1 MQYKYNTLKGG
12 EMNMNVN
19 LNSFLAN
26 MPQNALLTNK
36 LSGKDKGAFMN
47 MLNMMI
53 GGKSEVQ
60 DPLGNSGM
68 NLNFLELFTG
78 IDNMNVS
85 SLSDENAANI
95 DVFNKIISDKQE
107 KQEDNNSNLL
117 VEMQNYLNIVASSII
132 KTEPQLQ
139 TENLSEIVNAGYVQ
153 ASKPILI
160 NFNSKQLLKTE
171 DNGNMRNVISDEL
184 ILKASITETEVGK
197 ILPLETSEKLAAE
210 IQDQLDGQK
219 NRANLQAEIL
229 TADNTL
235 VKEQNTIIE
244 ISDES
249 SQLKPQVLS
258 QIKDKIV
265 FMTEEGPE
273 PGSVAKHVTMELHPV
288 SLGKVDIKMTFENN
302 KITVEIKA
310 MNEETQKLISSNAND
325 LVKALGKA
333 SESVNIIVKSADSH
347 IEHQLLKYS
356 HSEQKNEQG
365 FNQDEQNYE
374 QGRQKNNH
382 NQYYHE
388 DNNDNEDDGIFSQL
402 INLRNIKLSV

>member
-1 MQYKYNTLKGG
+1 
-12 EMNMNVN
+12 MNVN
-19 LNSFLAN
+19 LNSFLAK

-36 LSGKDKGAFMN
+36 FSGKDKGAFMN

-78 IDNMNVS
+78 IGNMNVS

-107 KQEDNNSNLL
+107 KQEDNNSDLL

-139 TENLSEIVNAGYVQ
+139 SENLSEIVNAGYVQ
-153 ASKPILI
+153 ASKPTLI
-160 NFNSKQLLKTE
+160 NFNNKQL
-171 DNGNMRNVISDEL
+171 
-184 ILKASITETEVGK
+184 
-197 ILPLETSEKLAAE
+197 LETSEKLATE

-325 LVKALGKA
+325 LAKALGKA
-333 SESVNIIVKSADSH
+333 TESVNIIVKSSDSH
-347 IEHQLLKYS
+347 IEHQFLNFN

-365 FNQDEQNYE
+365 FNQDDQNYE